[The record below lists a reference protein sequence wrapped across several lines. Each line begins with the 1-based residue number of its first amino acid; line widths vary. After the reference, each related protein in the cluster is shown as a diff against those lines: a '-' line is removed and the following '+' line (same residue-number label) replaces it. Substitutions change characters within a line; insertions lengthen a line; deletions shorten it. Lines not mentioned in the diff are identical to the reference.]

1 MKEWWEYVPI
11 CLSLNNEHVGPP
23 YSLTKIYA
31 ARITQGSSS
40 YRSIYAA
47 RARPQ
52 QQTRRPRCFCR
63 STEKNRQAERR
74 TDRHSTVLRRLPQT
88 VRTA

>member
-1 MKEWWEYVPI
+1 MLTYEREWWEYVPV
-11 CLSLNNEHVGPP
+11 CLSRNNEHVGPP
-23 YSLTKIYA
+23 YSRTKIYA

-40 YRSIYAA
+40 YRSISAA

-63 STEKNRQAERR
+63 STERR
-74 TDRHSTVLRRLPQT
+74 TDRLSTVLRRLPQT